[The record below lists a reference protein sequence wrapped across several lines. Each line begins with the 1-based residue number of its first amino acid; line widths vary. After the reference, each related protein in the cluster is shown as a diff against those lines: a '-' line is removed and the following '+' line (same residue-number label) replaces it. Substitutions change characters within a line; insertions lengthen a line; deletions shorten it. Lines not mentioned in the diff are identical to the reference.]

1 MFEVGDRVRA
11 VRKFQTGVLEGE
23 YGTIV
28 DVWETGVSVYWD
40 DYKSNRHT
48 CKGRVPRGHGWHVPK
63 EIIELAK
70 PLDLGE
76 FDSNFVPVSI
86 EALLGG

>member
-48 CKGRVPRGHGWHVPK
+48 CEGKVPSIWVSLIQTWCPYQLKHCLEVNHGV
-63 EIIELAK
+63 
-70 PLDLGE
+70 
-76 FDSNFVPVSI
+76 
-86 EALLGG
+86 